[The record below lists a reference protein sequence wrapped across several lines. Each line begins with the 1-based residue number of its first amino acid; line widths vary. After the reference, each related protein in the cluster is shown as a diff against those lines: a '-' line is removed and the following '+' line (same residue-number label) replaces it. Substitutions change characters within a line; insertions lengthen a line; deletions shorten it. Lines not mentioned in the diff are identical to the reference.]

1 MTILIRRARIVD
13 AASPFNDSVQ
23 DILIHNGIIEQIAND
38 IESPADEVISIEGLH
53 LSPGWVDTFTHCCD
67 PGFEFRETLETGSR
81 AAATGGFTHIFVLPN
96 TQPVLQNK
104 SMIEYVRDKNIS
116 VPVSLHPIGAITRN
130 AEGKELAEM
139 YDMQASGAVA
149 FSDGIHPL
157 QSAGIMIKALQYVK
171 AFNGVVIQV
180 PDDTS
185 ISPQGLMNE
194 GIVSTRLGLPG
205 KPAMAEE
212 LMVARDIK
220 LTRYASS
227 RLHFTGISSPKS
239 IEYIGRAKES
249 GIDITC
255 SVTPYHLF
263 FSEEDLE
270 TYDTNLKVNLPLR
283 TPGDIFALKAAV
295 LEGKVD
301 CISSHHIPQDTDH
314 KVCEFEYAK
323 AGMIGLES
331 VFGVLGAIGIPVNK
345 IIELI
350 SENPRKIFS
359 LNSATIETGN
369 EADITLFLPG
379 VKYIFSVSDINSKSK
394 NSAFV
399 GKELTGKVAG
409 IIHGKKMVLHIQ

>member
-1 MTILIRRARIVD
+1 MTILIRRARIID
-13 AASPFNDSVQ
+13 AASPFNGTIQ
-23 DILIHNGIIEQIAND
+23 DILINNGIIQQIASD
-38 IESPADEVISIEGLH
+38 IESPADEVISLDGLH
-53 LSPGWVDTFTHCCD
+53 LSPGWVDIFTDCCD
-67 PGFEFRETLETGSR
+67 PGFEYRETLESGAR
-81 AAATGGFTHIFVLPN
+81 AAAAGGFTHIFVLPN
-96 TQPVLQNK
+96 TQPVLHNK
-104 SMIEYVRDKNIS
+104 SMVEYVRDKNIS
-116 VPVSLHPIGAITRN
+116 VPVSLHPIGAISRN
-130 AEGKELAEM
+130 TEGKELAEM
-139 YDMQASGAVA
+139 YDMQSSGAIA

-171 AFNGVVIQV
+171 AFDGVIIQV

-220 LTRYASS
+220 LTRYAAS
-227 RLHFTGISSPKS
+227 RLHFTGVSSPKS
-239 IEYIGRAKES
+239 LEYIGRAKES
-249 GIDITC
+249 GINITC
-255 SVTPYHLF
+255 SVSPYHLF
-263 FSEEDLE
+263 FSDEDLE

-283 TPGDIFALKAAV
+283 TPADMFALKAAV
-295 LEGKVD
+295 MDGKVD
-301 CISSHHIPQDTDH
+301 CISAHHNPQDTDH
-314 KVCEFEYAK
+314 KICEFEYAK

-331 VFGVLGAIGIPVNK
+331 VFGVLGAVGIPLNK

-359 LNSATIETGN
+359 LNSATIDIGN

-379 VKYIFSVSDINSKSK
+379 LKYVFSLTDINSKSK

-409 IIHGKKMVLHIQ
+409 IIHKKKMVLHL

>member
-1 MTILIRRARIVD
+1 MTILIRRARIID
-13 AASPFNDSVQ
+13 SASPFNDTVQ
-23 DILIHNGIIEQIAND
+23 DILINNGIIEQIGQD
-38 IESPADEVISIEGLH
+38 INSQADEVISIEGLH
-53 LSPGWVDTFTHCCD
+53 LSPGWVDIFTHCCD
-67 PGFEFRETLETGSR
+67 PGFEYRETLETGAR
-81 AAATGGFTHIFVLPN
+81 AAAAGGFTHIFVLPN
-96 TQPVLQNK
+96 TQPVVQNK
-104 SMIEYVRDKNIS
+104 SMVEYIRDKQVS

-171 AFNGVVIQV
+171 AFDGVVIQV

-185 ISPQGLMNE
+185 IAPQGLMNE
-194 GIVSTRLGLPG
+194 GVVSTRLGLPG

-239 IEYIGRAKES
+239 LEYIGRAKEG

-255 SVTPYHLF
+255 SVSPYHLY
-263 FSEEDLE
+263 FSDEDLA

-283 TPGDIFALKAAV
+283 TPADMFSLKAAV

-301 CISSHHIPQDTDH
+301 CISAHHNPQDTDH

-323 AGMIGLES
+323 AGMIGLET
-331 VFGVLGAIGIPVNK
+331 VFGVLGAVGIPVNK
-345 IIELI
+345 IIQLI

-359 LNSATIETGN
+359 LHAATIETGN

-379 VKYIFSVSDINSKSK
+379 VNYVFTAADIHSKSK

-399 GKELTGKVAG
+399 GKELSGKVAG
-409 IIHGKKMVLHIQ
+409 IIHGKKMVLHY